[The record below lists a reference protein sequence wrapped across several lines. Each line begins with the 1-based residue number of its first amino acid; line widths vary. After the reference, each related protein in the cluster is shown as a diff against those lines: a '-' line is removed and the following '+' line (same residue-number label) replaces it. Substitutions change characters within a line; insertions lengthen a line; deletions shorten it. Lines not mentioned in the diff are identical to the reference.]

1 MRKCNDTYS
10 LDRRTEK
17 SAAGTTLLV
26 LLAAVMIPASVS
38 CDMASLENTP
48 SSPISFDAAPLS
60 KAPVENVDEITG
72 FDVWGWNYSTA
83 GAADAVT
90 VFDRVNVFRQNGGW
104 GYDDVRYWA
113 PERTYDF
120 YALYPSGVAEAGS
133 TTEDEGVP
141 EFSIVDYEALAPDTD
156 GTQRD
161 LMLASATGMV
171 YDPQEAPGGPDKVRL
186 HFTHLLARIDLV
198 CRPYVS
204 QDSWPDGYSPKVY
217 SAKLYG
223 LGKTATFQAG
233 NFDSGNTQSIRGCW
247 TISGQTVTDESCP
260 YADAVITE
268 ASIKE
273 ETVLLRDVMVF
284 PQSFQ
289 PGICFKIEY
298 SASDNALRSSSII
311 ELITLPLEAWEA
323 GRHYVYTFTISP
335 EGRIIFD
342 VPDVQPWDEATG
354 GIIIVE

>member
-17 SAAGTTLLV
+17 GAAGTTLLV

-141 EFSIVDYEALAPDTD
+141 EFSIVDYEALAPDKD

-171 YDPQEAPGGPDKVRL
+171 YDPQEAPGGPDKVLL

-247 TISGQTVTDESCP
+247 TISGQTVTDESKP

-298 SASDNALRSSSII
+298 SASDNALRSSII

>member
-38 CDMASLENTP
+38 CDTASLENTP

-198 CRPYVS
+198 CRPYSEQTV
-204 QDSWPDGYSPKVY
+204 DGYEPRVH

-223 LGKTATFQAG
+223 LG
-233 NFDSGNTQSIRGCW
+233 
-247 TISGQTVTDESCP
+247 
-260 YADAVITE
+260 TE
-268 ASIKE
+268 ASFSSGQFTAGNAQRNGWTVSE
-273 ETVLLRDVMVF
+273 ETLTTENSPFAEATIPAGGQEINVRTELMSDVLVF
-284 PQSFQ
+284 PQQTFR
-289 PGICFKIEY
+289 PGMAFKVEW
-298 SASDNALRSSSII
+298 SATGDGTTRSSVI
-311 ELITLPLEAWEA
+311 ELISLPLEAWV
-323 GRHYVYTFTISP
+323 GGKHYVYTFTISP

-342 VPDVQPWDEATG
+342 TPSVQKWDEAVG